1 LLFDDANLPVIDG
14 AEWAKIMHQTG
25 GGAAIE
31 STDSIDL
38 ANNNIEF
45 FWAMALIVAKYI
57 FRGEHE
63 TVEYLI
69 NMIARTL
76 KHIGDQLEIDVPE
89 IEPIKFDGETS
100 REFQFESL
108 RTVATLPKSMESSA
122 ASKGT
127 VIPSAVIKQIEAFIE
142 ACEGLAK

>member
-1 LLFDDANLPVIDG
+1 
-14 AEWAKIMHQTG
+14 
-25 GGAAIE
+25 
-31 STDSIDL
+31 
-38 ANNNIEF
+38 
-45 FWAMALIVAKYI
+45 MALIVTKYI

-63 TVEYLI
+63 TVEYMI

-89 IEPIKFDGETS
+89 IEPIKFDGKTN

-122 ASKGT
+122 VSKRT
-127 VIPSAVIKQIEAFIE
+127 VIPSAVTKQIEAFIE
-142 ACEGLAK
+142 ACEGMAK

>member
-1 LLFDDANLPVIDG
+1 
-14 AEWAKIMHQTG
+14 MHQTG

-63 TVEYLI
+63 TVEYMI

-89 IEPIKFDGETS
+89 IEPIKFNGETS
-100 REFQFESL
+100 RGFQFESL

-122 ASKGT
+122 ASKRT
-127 VIPSAVIKQIEAFIE
+127 VIPSVVIKRIEAFIE
-142 ACEGLAK
+142 ACEGMAK